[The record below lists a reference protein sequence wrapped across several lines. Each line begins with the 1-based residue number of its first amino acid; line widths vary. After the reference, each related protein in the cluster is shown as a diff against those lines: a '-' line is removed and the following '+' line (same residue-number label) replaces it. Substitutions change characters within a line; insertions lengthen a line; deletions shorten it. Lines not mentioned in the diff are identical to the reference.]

1 MCACTTTKP
10 LSGTTGCVVE
20 PHLVVPSHELLQST
34 GHTLDDRSVVD
45 GLIGGGGS
53 SVSSA
58 TTLDPLRP
66 FATLYTMGLTP
77 PTPTPPTPSVATSMM
92 LPDGEPARGGDLSP
106 LPRTVARRLVQGMN
120 KAICGRLPMM
130 LRMVNH
136 MTSCTQGC
144 TKDVNLEMISER
156 LDITLTHQLRHSR
169 HLPLLPWC
177 QHLVWQRRRP
187 DPTSHP
193 QRAPATLPVPN

>member
-1 MCACTTTKP
+1 MRACTTTNP
-10 LSGTTGCVVE
+10 LSGTASCVVE
-20 PHLVVPSHELLQST
+20 PHLVVPSHKLPHST

-66 FATLYTMGLTP
+66 FTTPYTMVPTP
-77 PTPTPPTPSVATSMM
+77 PTPTPSVATSMM
-92 LPDGEPARGGDLSP
+92 LPDREQAREGDPSP
-106 LPRTVARRLVQGMN
+106 LPRTMARRLVQGMN
-120 KAICGRLPMM
+120 KAICVRLPLM

-136 MTSCTQGC
+136 MAFCTQGC

-156 LDITLTHQLRHSR
+156 LDITLTHQLCHSR
-169 HLPLLPWC
+169 H
-177 QHLVWQRRRP
+177 
-187 DPTSHP
+187 
-193 QRAPATLPVPN
+193 